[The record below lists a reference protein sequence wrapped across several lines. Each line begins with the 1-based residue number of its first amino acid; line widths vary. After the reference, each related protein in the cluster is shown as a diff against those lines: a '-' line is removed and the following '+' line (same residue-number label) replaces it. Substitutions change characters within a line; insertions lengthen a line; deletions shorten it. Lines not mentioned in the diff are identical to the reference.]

1 MENSID
7 KEKRA
12 ASLLLKRGVKVQVLA
27 PLFFRLFRK
36 KTIDFTITAPTTNTL
51 LEIAHCYLSMGIKK
65 TDDLSIPEAFTLLKD
80 HSKAMTDII
89 AIAILNDPKKMWMKK
104 ILSWFLSIRL
114 TQDNINYL
122 FHLIVL
128 YGGVEDFIS
137 TIRLVETTM
146 ITKPMNLSPEEKM
159 S

>member
-12 ASLLLKRGVKVQVLA
+12 ASLLLKRGVKVQILA
-27 PLFFRLFRK
+27 PLFFRLFGK
-36 KTIDFTITAPTTNTL
+36 KKIDLTITAPTANTL
-51 LEIAHCYLSMGIKK
+51 LEIAHTYLSMRIEK
-65 TDDLSIPEAFTLLKD
+65 TDELSIPEAFSLLKN
-80 HSKAMTDII
+80 HSRGMTDII
-89 AIAILNDPKKMWMKK
+89 AISILNHPKKMWLKK
-104 ILSWFLSIRL
+104 ILSRLLSNRL
-114 TQDNINYL
+114 SQDTINYL